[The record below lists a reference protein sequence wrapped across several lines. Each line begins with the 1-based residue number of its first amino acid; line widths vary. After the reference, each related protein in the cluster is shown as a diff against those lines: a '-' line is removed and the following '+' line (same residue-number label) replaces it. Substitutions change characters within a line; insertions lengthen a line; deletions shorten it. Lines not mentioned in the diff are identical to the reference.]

1 MSIVNFLKQ
10 TFLQPQTA
18 ETPDLVPEAVLNINF
33 KILVV
38 EFADNVESN
47 CGETLAQ
54 VFTDVRYTKKDNE
67 AMSAGLLQ
75 ALKQQGFLD

>member
-38 EFADNVESN
+38 EFAL
-47 CGETLAQ
+47 C
-54 VFTDVRYTKKDNE
+54 
-67 AMSAGLLQ
+67 
-75 ALKQQGFLD
+75 